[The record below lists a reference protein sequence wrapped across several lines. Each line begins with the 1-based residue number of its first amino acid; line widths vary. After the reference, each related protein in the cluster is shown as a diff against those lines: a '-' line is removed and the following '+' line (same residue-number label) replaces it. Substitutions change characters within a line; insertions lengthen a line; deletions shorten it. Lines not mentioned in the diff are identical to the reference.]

1 MRDTLEV
8 NDEIEIPVSELTVRT
23 SRSGG
28 PGGQHANVT
37 ASRVEVS
44 FDVAGSR
51 SLPDWARARLLERV
65 GPQPS
70 AVAQD
75 ERSQLRNRELALSRL
90 AAKLAAG
97 LARPRPRRPTRPTR
111 ASRER
116 RLTGKRQAAEKK
128 RARRPPPQD

>member
-65 GPQPS
+65 GPQLS